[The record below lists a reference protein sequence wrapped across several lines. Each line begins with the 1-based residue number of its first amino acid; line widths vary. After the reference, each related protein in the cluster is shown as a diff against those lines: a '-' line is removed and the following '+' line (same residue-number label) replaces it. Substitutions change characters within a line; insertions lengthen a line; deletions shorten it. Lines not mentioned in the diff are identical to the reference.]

1 LPQERAKPLSYDFDP
16 ADPVPTIGGNFS
28 SFEPI
33 AVAGSFDQVSDARFF
48 GCRPPFLPLA
58 ARRDVLAFQTAPLPE
73 AVQVVGP
80 VEVVLFVATDGPDTD
95 FTAKL
100 IDVYPSSLAYPRGY
114 AMLLA
119 DTILRLRYAED
130 PGEARL
136 RGAGEVVRVRLAL
149 PIANLFG
156 AGHRIRLDV
165 SSSNFP
171 KFDVNPN
178 TGEPEGVT
186 RHRRVAVNTV
196 FTDAARPSRVVLPLV
211 AL

>member
-1 LPQERAKPLSYDFDP
+1 M
-16 ADPVPTIGGNFS
+16 
-28 SFEPI
+28 
-33 AVAGSFDQVSDARFF
+33 
-48 GCRPPFLPLA
+48 
-58 ARRDVLAFQTAPLPE
+58 LAFQTAPLTE

-100 IDVYPSSLAYPRGY
+100 IDVYPSSPDYPRGY

-136 RGAGEVVRVRLAL
+136 RRAGEVVRIKLVL
-149 PIANLFG
+149 PIGNLF
-156 AGHRIRLDV
+156 AVGHRIRLDV

-171 KFDVNPN
+171 KFDVNL
-178 TGEPEGVT
+178 E
-186 RHRRVAVNTV
+186 HRRAGGGFAVPAGGGEHGVRRCGAGRAGWCCRLVAV
-196 FTDAARPSRVVLPLV
+196 
-211 AL
+211 